1 MAFALMREGR
11 AIPVA
16 SRVEIAVSRRAR
28 RRGLLGRQRLDSNA
42 ALLLVPCTAVHTA
55 CMRFPIDVIFVNR
68 EGRAVHIVSRMQPWR
83 MAMSPSAHAVIEL
96 AAGSVEKHDIR
107 VGDIVRLVGDGGPDL
122 PEEELQKVRECLELR
137 AS

>member
-1 MAFALMREGR
+1 MAFALMREG
-11 AIPVA
+11 AKVPVA

-28 RRGLLGRQRLDSNA
+28 RRGLLGRQRLDTNA
-42 ALLLVPCTAVHTA
+42 ALVLVPCSAVHTA
-55 CMRFPIDVIFVNR
+55 CMRFPIDVVFVNR
-68 EGRAVHIVSRMQPWR
+68 EGRAVHIVTRMQPWR
-83 MAMSPSAHAVIEL
+83 IAIAPSAHAVIEL

-107 VGDIVRLVGDGGPDL
+107 VGDVVRLVGDGPEL

>member
-1 MAFALMREGR
+1 MAFALMREGTKV
-11 AIPVA
+11 PVA

-28 RRGLLGRQRLDSNA
+28 RRGLLGRQRLDSNT
-42 ALLLVPCTAVHTA
+42 ALVLVPCAAVHTA

-68 EGRAVHIVSRMQPWR
+68 EGRAVHIVTRMQPWR
-83 MAMSPSAHAVIEL
+83 IAIAPSAHAVIEL
-96 AAGSVEKHDIR
+96 APGSVEKHDIR
-107 VGDIVRLVGDGGPDL
+107 VGDIVRLVGDGPEL